1 MIRGMLGMAFADSR
15 SPQSFA
21 LPYYRLKL
29 VTEGVIEK
37 TIDLEAFLITSV
49 KPHHVCLLVEPPKGG
64 SRIPPEGMPV
74 AEPEMDPQRLLWH
87 VASLIKE
94 LEKLVEEGSGVKDA
108 GPSIP
113 NLLSRLFLGG
123 KPRKIKVPDIEYRL
137 AYSLCLDIFGDPP
150 LKSYK
155 LLGASLIWRVYR
167 IESVGDELWI
177 VNVEKGSRDRKLIK
191 VLNESEEAKAK
202 LFKLVGFT
210 S

>member
-1 MIRGMLGMAFADSR
+1 MAFADSR
-15 SPQSFA
+15 SLQSFA
-21 LPYYRLKL
+21 LPFYRLKL
-29 VTEGVIEK
+29 VVGGISEK

-64 SRIPPEGMPV
+64 SSIPPDGIQI
-74 AEPEMDPQRLLWH
+74 AEPELDPQRLLKH

-94 LEKLVEEGSGVKDA
+94 LEVLAEKGSGIKGA

-123 KPRKIKVPDIEYRL
+123 RPRRIKVPDIEYRL
-137 AYSLCLDIFGDPP
+137 AYSLCLDVFGDPP

-155 LLGASLIWRVYR
+155 MLGASLVWRTYR
-167 IESVGDELWI
+167 IEPVGDEFWI
-177 VNVEKGSRDRKLIK
+177 VNVERGSRDRRLIK
-191 VLNESEEAKAK
+191 ILSESEEARDK
-202 LFKLVGFT
+202 LFRLIGFT